1 MSENAARLTQFEGRA
16 GWALD
21 SSILCRRSPI
31 LSCVSAM
38 R

>member
-1 MSENAARLTQFEGRA
+1 MSENAARLTQFEERA

-21 SSILCRRSPI
+21 WSILCRRSLI